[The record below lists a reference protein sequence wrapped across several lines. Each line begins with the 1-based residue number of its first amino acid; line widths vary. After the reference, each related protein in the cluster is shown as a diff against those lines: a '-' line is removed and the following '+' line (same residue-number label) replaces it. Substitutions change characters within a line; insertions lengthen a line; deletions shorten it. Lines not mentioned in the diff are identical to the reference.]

1 MTLNFK
7 RGGRDNPIRAIRT
20 REVQRAGVIAAVLPI
35 RLLQGGLRR
44 FNLSGQG
51 GDE

>member
-1 MTLNFK
+1 MNKLNFK
-7 RGGRDNPIRAIRT
+7 RGARQPYT
-20 REVQRAGVIAAVLPI
+20 RNTYKGVQRAGVIAAVLPI

-44 FNLSGQG
+44 FNLSEQG